1 MRLQVATMLGA
12 AVAGLAGRLRAHVPT
27 LLLASVAAGLAY
39 LIASTVFDTAQAV
52 FAPIAAVVATGLSA
66 GQRRRR
72 AVEISIGVVLG
83 ITAADLLSRW
93 VGIGA
98 WQLGAAVLLATTAA
112 VAFRTSGLLS
122 NQAAV
127 AAVVVM
133 TLVPLLDTGPW
144 VRLGDALIGGAV
156 AVVLST
162 LLSTTTF
169 RAVSAVADRI
179 LFDYAAVLSALRDD
193 LAAGSLAGAEARLAE
208 VESLASAR
216 QELDDAAAAA
226 RERLVPTGSGTRA
239 ARRRALDAGALL
251 AERIVLLLTSA
262 RGLCRAG
269 ANLVRHGR
277 PVEPELLE
285 AVDQLVA
292 AVTALRGW
300 ISGEYDD
307 DEIARLA
314 LTAAAT
320 ASQLYVV
327 DSPPTV
333 IVAVGQLRSAVVD
346 VLRITGA
353 TQAEAVASLES
364 AAGRAEFAAGR
375 DHPGPVAG
383 HVDRCAPRRPSVTV
397 GNMGTTSDIAD
408 TAEQMVND
416 SGGFP
421 AQEQEPPGLTSEM
434 TPLPD
439 HGEHS
444 YRGSG
449 RLEGLKALITGG
461 DSGIGRAAAI
471 AFAREGADVAISYMP
486 VEQPDAEE
494 TASWIEKAGRRAV
507 LLPADIRD
515 EQQCRQMV
523 RDAAGQLDGLD
534 VLVNNAGYQHARGAG
549 LQTLDTE
556 NLDLVMKTNL
566 YATFWASQEALAFLG
581 RGSSIINTT
590 SIQAYQPAPPLL
602 DYASTKAALN
612 NLTVNLAN
620 ELGERG
626 IRVNAVAPG
635 PIWTPL
641 QPATQDGQKLE
652 EFGGDTPLGRA
663 GQPGEC
669 AGAFV
674 FLASPSD
681 ASYVSGTV
689 LGVTGGKPI
698 F

>member
-1 MRLQVATMLGA
+1 MFSRAF
-12 AVAGLAGRLRAHVPT
+12 GRLRGHAPT

-39 LIASTVFDTAQAV
+39 LLAGLVFGPTEAV

-66 GQRRRR
+66 GQRRMR
-72 AVEISIGVVLG
+72 AVEISFGVVLG
-83 ITAADLLSRW
+83 IAAADLMSRLL
-93 VGIGA
+93 GIGA
-98 WQLGAAVLLATTAA
+98 WQLGVAVLLATSAA
-112 VAFRTSGLLS
+112 VAFRASGLLS

-144 VRLGDALIGGAV
+144 VRLGDALIGGVV

-162 LLSTTTF
+162 VFSPDTFRTLST
-169 RAVSAVADRI
+169 AADRT
-179 LFDYAAVLSALRDD
+179 LTGYERVLSGLRRD
-193 LAAGSLAGAEARLAE
+193 LAEGSLSGAEERLE
-208 VESLASAR
+208 QMESLATAR
-216 QELDDAAAAA
+216 QELDDAAAAV
-226 RERLVPTGSGTRA
+226 RERLVLGGPATRA
-239 ARRRALDAGALL
+239 ARRRTLDTGALL
-251 AERIVLLLTSA
+251 GQRIVLLLTSGRA
-262 RGLCRAG
+262 LCRAG
-269 ANLVRHGR
+269 ANLIRHGR
-277 PVEPELLE
+277 PVEPALLE
-285 AVDQLVA
+285 ALDQLVA
-292 AVTALRGW
+292 TVTALREW
-300 ISGEYDD
+300 VSGEYDD
-307 DEIARLA
+307 DEVRRLA
-314 LTAAAT
+314 LVAAAT
-320 ASQLYVV
+320 ASELYEGGR
-327 DSPPTV
+327 PPAV
-333 IVAVGQLRSAVVD
+333 IVAVGQIRSAVVD
-346 VLRITGA
+346 ILRITGS
-353 TQAEAVASLES
+353 TQADAVAQLET
-364 AAGRAEFAAGR
+364 AAGRA
-375 DHPGPVAG
+375 
-383 HVDRCAPRRPSVTV
+383 DRCASPDSFVTFRA
-397 GNMGTTSDIAD
+397 MGTTSDIAD
-408 TAEQMVND
+408 NAEQMVND

-449 RLEGLKALITGG
+449 RLEGLRTLITGG

-471 AFAREGADVAISYMP
+471 AFAREGADVAISYLP

-494 TASWIEKAGRRAV
+494 TAAWIEKAGRRAV
-507 LLPADIRD
+507 LLPADLRD
-515 EQQCRQMV
+515 EQQCRKVV
-523 RDAAGQLDGLD
+523 RDAAEQLGGLD
-534 VLVNNAGYQHARGAG
+534 VLVNNAAYQHARGEG
-549 LQTLDTE
+549 LETIDSE
-556 NLDLVMKTNL
+556 NLDRVMKTNL
-566 YATFWASQEALAFLG
+566 YATIWASQEALRFLG

-590 SIQAYQPAPPLL
+590 SVQAYQPAPPLV
-602 DYASTKAALN
+602 DYAATKAALN

-641 QPATQDGQKLE
+641 QPATQEGDTLP

-669 AGAFV
+669 AGAYV